1 MRLAALFGLADGV
14 GFLIGA
20 GLGWAFLSGAVS
32 EVIEIGRARRPR
44 GLPARRR
51 HRDDPAEHPVVHLG
65 AADLSL
71 TVDNL
76 TYGIAGEQTGS
87 LGGEALAQTLSS
99 SMLAYLGLFV
109 AVWLA
114 ARASGQDRGD
124 ADRRCHAADRGRC
137 ALPRRLIEAHELAA
151 SLRRAASST
160 SMRTP

>member
-1 MRLAALFGLADGV
+1 M
-14 GFLIGA
+14 
-20 GLGWAFLSGAVS
+20 
-32 EVIEIGRARRPR
+32 
-44 GLPARRR
+44 
-51 HRDDPAEHPVVHLG
+51 
-65 AADLSL
+65 
-71 TVDNL
+71 DNL

-109 AVWLA
+109 AVWLPRVLPA
-114 ARASGQDRGD
+114 KIEA
-124 ADRRCHAADRGRC
+124 HAGCRSHHADRGRC